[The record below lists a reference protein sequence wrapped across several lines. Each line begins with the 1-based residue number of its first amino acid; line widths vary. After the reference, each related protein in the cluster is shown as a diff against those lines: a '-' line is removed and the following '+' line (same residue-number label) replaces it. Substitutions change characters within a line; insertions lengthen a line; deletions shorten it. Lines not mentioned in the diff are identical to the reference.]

1 MDVSAYNTKLKIL
14 WDELKNFQPILS
26 CHCGGTESWLKYQQQ
41 ECVLQFL
48 MGLNESFAQTHTQI
62 QLMDP
67 ILSISKVFSLVVQE
81 ERQRSISY
89 GILSSLSPV
98 GISGPSSSM
107 AASNFTSKPRRDRP
121 LYTHC
126 GLQGHTMEKCYKL
139 HGYPPGY
146 KPKQK
151 FSESKS

>member
-1 MDVSAYNTKLKIL
+1 
-14 WDELKNFQPILS
+14 
-26 CHCGGTESWLKYQQQ
+26 
-41 ECVLQFL
+41 
-48 MGLNESFAQTHTQI
+48 
-62 QLMDP
+62 MDP

-107 AASNFTSKPRRDRP
+107 AATNFTSKPRRDRP

-139 HGYPPGY
+139 HGSMSTTHYTTELSTARKLLFHY
-146 KPKQK
+146 C
-151 FSESKS
+151 FSARAFYFQLQWHDCVISHFHIA